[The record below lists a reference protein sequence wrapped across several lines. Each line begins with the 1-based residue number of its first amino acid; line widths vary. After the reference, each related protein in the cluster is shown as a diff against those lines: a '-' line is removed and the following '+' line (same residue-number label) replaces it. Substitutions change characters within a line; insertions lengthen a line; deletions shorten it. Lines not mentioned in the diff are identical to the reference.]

1 MEGGEVPVGPQ
12 LIPDAALEPTISVD
26 RAAAILGVHRRTLY
40 TAIDQGKFEPIIRV
54 GRRIRVPTARFL
66 ARYELNS
73 DATVEKKNHS
83 GNSVAE

>member
-1 MEGGEVPVGPQ
+1 MCVVREGQDVPVGPR

-40 TAIDQGKFEPIIRV
+40 TAIDHGQFEPIIRV

-66 ARYELNS
+66 ARYQLDSPET
-73 DATVEKKNHS
+73 DH
-83 GNSVAE
+83 SVA